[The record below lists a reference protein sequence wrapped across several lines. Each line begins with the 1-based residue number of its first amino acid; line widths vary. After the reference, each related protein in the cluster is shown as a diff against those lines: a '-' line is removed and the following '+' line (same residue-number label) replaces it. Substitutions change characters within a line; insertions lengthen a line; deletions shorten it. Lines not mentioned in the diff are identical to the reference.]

1 MAAAYA
7 FGRGRKVRPGAVR
20 VGKEGRPFAVVGR
33 WKKTFLIFLLTEGLL
48 FGNVPSCRGAVAQL
62 GERLNGIQEV
72 RSSILLSSTK
82 KEIRVCGNAD
92 PFFVFGSR
100 RFSPPPP
107 HDAIVSFCDIF
118 TEPLFPRCPFSLSAL
133 LGEKGPSM
141 TRSKEGGR

>member
-20 VGKEGRPFAVVGR
+20 AGKEGRPFAVVGR
-33 WKKTFLIFLLTEGLL
+33 WKKTFLIF
-48 FGNVPSCRGAVAQL
+48 FVDRGAAFWQCAFLPRGCSSVGRALEWHSRGQEFNSPQL
-62 GERLNGIQEV
+62 HQ
-72 RSSILLSSTK
+72 K
-82 KEIRVCGNAD
+82 GNQGLRKRR
-92 PFFVFGSR
+92 PFF
-100 RFSPPPP
+100 RFRLPPFFSPPP

>member
-92 PFFVFGSR
+92 PFFVSGHRSTDSKKAGAM
-100 RFSPPPP
+100 SPGFF
-107 HDAIVSFCDIF
+107 VSSWKRL
-118 TEPLFPRCPFSLSAL
+118 PYAYAL
-133 LGEKGPSM
+133 QRM
-141 TRSKEGGR
+141 AVFV